1 MIRDPSPEP
10 ARATEATANSEQN
23 VASQLDAAL
32 VGRRLPV
39 EAVPVVDFAQFRD
52 GSPEERR
59 ETARQIGEAC
69 RNIGFFYVVG
79 HGVDRQTLDA
89 VFEAA
94 RRFFSLPP
102 ERKAEIAIEK
112 STCHRGYFALGGEN
126 LDPKQ
131 QKETGDFKEGIKI
144 GRDLPPDHPLVV
156 AGTPLH
162 GPNQWPS
169 GLPDWQE
176 TMQAGYDALSG
187 LGREIMHAFA
197 LALELPEDHFDR
209 WLDGPMATLGPLH
222 YPPQTGAITQ
232 ARLGAGAHT
241 DFGCLTILAQDPVG
255 GLQVRNAA
263 GDWIDAPWIED
274 SFVVNIGDM
283 MERWTNGIF
292 SSTQHRV
299 INRSGRDRYSL
310 PFFYD
315 PAFDADLTVLET
327 CQGPDRPPKYPPTT
341 GGQHL
346 LDRINET
353 FDYHRDK
360 KAAG

>member
-1 MIRDPSPEP
+1 MSVESSVNDTLDP
-10 ARATEATANSEQN
+10 
-23 VASQLDAAL
+23 AL
-32 VGRRLPV
+32 VGARVPV
-39 EAVPVVDFAQFRD
+39 EAVPVIDFGRFLA
-52 GSPEERR
+52 GGPEDRR

-69 RNIGFFYVVG
+69 RNIGFFYLVN
-79 HGVDRQTLDA
+79 HGIPQETLDA
-89 VFEAA
+89 VFAEAK
-94 RRFFSLPP
+94 RFFALPP

-112 STCHRGYFALGGEN
+112 SACHRGYFALGGEN
-126 LDPKQ
+126 LDPAK
-131 QKETGDFKEGIKI
+131 QKEAGDFKEGIKI
-144 GRDLPPDHPLVV
+144 GRDLPPDHPLVE

-162 GPNQWPS
+162 GPNQWPA
-169 GLPDWQE
+169 GLPGWQE
-176 TMQAGYDALSG
+176 TMQAGYDRLCG

-222 YPPQTGAITQ
+222 YPPQTGPITE
-232 ARLGAGAHT
+232 ARIGAGAHT

-263 GDWIDAPWIED
+263 GEWIDAPFVEG

-315 PAFDADLTVLET
+315 PAFEADLTVLET
-327 CQGPDRPPKYPPTT
+327 CQGPDRPARFPPTT
-341 GGQHL
+341 GGRHL
-346 LDRINET
+346 LDKINET
-353 FDYHRDK
+353 FDYHREK
-360 KAAG
+360 QKAG